1 MFHYRQAVQD
11 VEAAPDEWNVE
22 GIDGH
27 RAGKDGYPDFCVR
40 WEGSSERTWE
50 PLRHFFHLYSHPI
63 LEYCLQ
69 HDLRVRVRLHRVRGT
84 R

>member
-1 MFHYRQAVQD
+1 
-11 VEAAPDEWNVE
+11 
-22 GIDGH
+22 
-27 RAGKDGYPDFCVR
+27 VR